1 MIALQLG
8 FPAGRFH
15 ATPWDRA
22 VNEGEVEWPPSPWRL
37 LRALVAGYHTA
48 GVEDEERLHRLLDRL
63 AAPPRYRLPPATAG
77 HTRHYVPLG
86 DLERT
91 LILDAFVAIERTA
104 RAFVVWDDVA
114 LDEPERGLLERA
126 CSGVGYLGRAE
137 SWCRITVVDRVPDD
151 EDLIDVD
158 LVQRQTTDGPEVRR
172 LGVAADYRGAG
183 LLTALRLTTGAMRKE
198 RRLLP
203 PGAAWLDYRFE
214 HGFGLTPSL
223 PQQAGRDR
231 GAPLPDGGG
240 LRFAIEGRTSS
251 LRPPLTETLTLAEAF
266 RAAAMKRYSAATKE
280 VAPPVL
286 SGKRDDKPLVGHDH
300 AFILPRDLDDDG
312 LIDHLDVWFAT
323 TVDHPTF
330 LAVTGVSELWNYRLG
345 DEKYAATYLG
355 APEPTRSRRWR
366 SATPF
371 LLGMHPRT
379 RGSAERRARY
389 EPQAQI
395 LASLGEHERLKA
407 DGRLDTRVSLWQHPG
422 VIRHQRAGTTMLAAF
437 RTARKRDRTIGV
449 PLGATLEFDD
459 ERCGPIAIGRYAHFG
474 MGQFVPDRDDG

>member
-1 MIALQLG
+1 VIALQLE

-48 GVEDEERLHRLLDRL
+48 GAEDEELLQRLLDRL
-63 AAPPRYRLPPATAG
+63 AVPPRYRLPPATAG

-91 LILDAFVAIERTA
+91 LILDAFVAVERCA
-104 RAFVVWDDVA
+104 RAYVAWDDVT
-114 LDEPERGLLERA
+114 LDEPERALLERA
-126 CSGVGYLGRAE
+126 CGGVSYLGRAE
-137 SWCRITVVDRVPDD
+137 SWCRMTVVDRVPTD

-158 LVQRQTTDGPEVRR
+158 LVQRETTDGPQVRR
-172 LGVAADYRGAG
+172 LGVAADYRGEG
-183 LLTALRLTTGAMRKE
+183 LLAALRLTTGAMRKE

-214 HGFGLTPSL
+214 HGFGLAPSL
-223 PQQAGRDR
+223 PLQARRDR
-231 GAPLPDGGG
+231 GSPLPHGGG

-251 LRPPLTETLTLAEAF
+251 LRPPLTETLTLAETF
-266 RAAAMKRYSAATKE
+266 RAAAMRRYSDATRE
-280 VAPPVL
+280 SAPPAL
-286 SGKRDDKPLVGHDH
+286 SGKRDDTPLIGHDH

-312 LIDHLDVWFAT
+312 LIDHLDVWFT
-323 TVDHPTF
+323 TPVDHLTF
-330 LAVTGVSELWNYRLG
+330 LAVTGVSKLYNYRW
-345 DEKYAATYLG
+345 DEIYAATYLG
-355 APEPTRSRRWR
+355 AAEPARSRRWR

-371 LLGMHPRT
+371 LLGMHPRAK
-379 RGSAERRARY
+379 GSPERRARY

-395 LASLGEHERLKA
+395 LASLGEHERLKV
-407 DGRLDTRVSLWQHPG
+407 DGRLDARVTVWEHPG
-422 VIRHQRAGTTMLAAF
+422 VIRHQRAGTTTLAAF
-437 RTARKRDRTIGV
+437 RTTRKHDRTIGV
-449 PLGATLEFDD
+449 PLGATIEFDD